1 MILLN
6 ILFFYTS
13 IVVLWITLSVC
24 IYYKPLEFRNTV
36 IGITASAFALVYDVT
51 LGDHFGLY
59 YYVNPQVSTTYMV
72 LAALFIYSII
82 GIIYTLFLPKDY
94 TKVLVYTT
102 IWIVVMLLF
111 EYVSVKTKTIVFTGW
126 QPVPWS
132 FVSYVVTFGWMYMFY
147 RYMMKHRDNSFASQ

>member
-1 MILLN
+1 
-6 ILFFYTS
+6 
-13 IVVLWITLSVC
+13 
-24 IYYKPLEFRNTV
+24 
-36 IGITASAFALVYDVT
+36 
-51 LGDHFGLY
+51 
-59 YYVNPQVSTTYMV
+59 MV